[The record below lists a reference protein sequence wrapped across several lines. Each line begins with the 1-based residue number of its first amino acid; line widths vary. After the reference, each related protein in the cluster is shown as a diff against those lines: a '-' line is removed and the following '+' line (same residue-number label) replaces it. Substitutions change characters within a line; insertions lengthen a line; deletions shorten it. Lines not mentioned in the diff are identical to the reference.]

1 MPVAEQRGFRVLGFP
16 VQVRAGFVLF
26 LLLIVAVSGR
36 ELGLWLAGAI
46 AGFTL
51 AHELGHAVAARATGA
66 KAEISLDFLAG
77 YASFVPTRRLKRWE
91 RAGIAFAGPAVQIAI
106 GLAILAVMGVDPM
119 SRASISDHGAAAFA
133 IWWAGPMIGLLNLIP
148 VMPLDGGSI
157 AAAGLDFVA
166 PGKGNR
172 IMSALS
178 LPLTLA
184 GVVLLALDDRFRP
197 LAPFAAILLVFQ
209 LQALSSSRQSSPE
222 SRRQD
227 AHRAYLMAL
236 NAERQ
241 AWETGRPGLLQPG
254 QSLSPW
260 FAAHQALA
268 AGDRTRAQRIM
279 VDDLTAPN
287 GHGATWLPPDSAPPR
302 ALEAITQVLPMPLPY
317 GNPYA
322 ERVLVGVLNQL
333 GEYDQAAHYGAA
345 AYTRSPNAAVA
356 IQVARSIAAL
366 GDIGLARQWLT
377 TAASSDVNGPPL
389 VQAALHAY
397 PELARVA

>member
-1 MPVAEQRGFRVLGFP
+1 MTVAQQRGLRVLGFP
-16 VQVRAGFVLF
+16 VQIRPGFVIF

-36 ELGLWLAGAI
+36 SLGVWLAGAI

-51 AHELGHAVAARATGA
+51 AHELGHAIAARATGA
-66 KAEISLDFLAG
+66 KAEIALDFLAG

-91 RAGIAFAGPAVQIAI
+91 RAGIAFAGPAVQIGI
-106 GLAILAVMGVDPM
+106 GAAILVAMGVDPT
-119 SRASISDHGAAAFA
+119 SRASVVDSPAAFA

-157 AAAGLDFVA
+157 AAAGLDFVV

-172 IMSALS
+172 IMSTLS
-178 LPLTLA
+178 LPITLA
-184 GVVLLALDDRFRP
+184 GVVLLAMSPQFRP
-197 LAPFAAILLVFQ
+197 LAPFAAIMLVFQ
-209 LQALSSSRQSSPE
+209 LQAMSASRQSSPE
-222 SRRQD
+222 VRQQD

-241 AWETGRPGLLQPG
+241 AWDTGRPGLLQPG

-260 FAAHQALA
+260 FAAHQALQS
-268 AGDRTRAQRIM
+268 GEPGRAQRIM
-279 VDDLTAPN
+279 VDDLRAPN
-287 GHGATWLPPDSAPPR
+287 GHGATWLPPDAAPPR

-322 ERVLVGVLNQL
+322 ERVLVSVFNQL

-356 IQVARSIAAL
+356 IQVARSVAAL
-366 GDIGLARQWLT
+366 GNTALARQWLS
-377 TAASSDVNGPPL
+377 AAETSDANGRPL
-389 VQAALHAY
+389 VAAAMHAY